1 MGSNL
6 KDEKETDQESSK
18 EEYSGRGNVRC
29 KGPEVRVGI
38 VCGRAEEGPQAGEE
52 QGRSSAEKGRSG
64 HTGYMDR
71 FNFLKDIRS

>member
-18 EEYSGRGNVRC
+18 EECSGRGNVRC

-38 VCGRAEEGPQAGEE
+38 VCGRLRKAHRL
-52 QGRSSAEKGRSG
+52 GRSKEGAVLRKAGVAIQATW
-64 HTGYMDR
+64 TGS
-71 FNFLKDIRS
+71 IS